1 MAGEQTEK
9 KKTKAAQDFVPVKEV
24 RGGII
29 VLKDETLVGVMLAS
43 SLNFA
48 LKSPD
53 EQAAILS
60 QFQSFLN
67 SLDFSI
73 QFFIQSR
80 RLDIRPY
87 IALLEDRLK
96 AQTEDL
102 MKIQV
107 TEYIEF
113 IRTFIQ
119 RSNIM
124 TKHFFIVIP
133 YNPPI
138 VDVKKM
144 VEERVFGKASLAAR
158 DKDIGFEEQ
167 RTQLE
172 QRMGVVEQGLVR
184 CGIRTAP
191 LGTEEVIELL
201 YKEFNPGELEKSI
214 NPSRQGDVK
223 NIA

>member
-1 MAGEQTEK
+1 MAVEEK

-29 VLKDETLVGVMLAS
+29 VLKDDTLVGVMLAS

-60 QFQSFLN
+60 QFQNFLN
-67 SLDFSI
+67 SLDFTI
-73 QFFIQSR
+73 QFFVQSR

-87 IALLEDRLK
+87 VLLLEERLK

-107 TEYIEF
+107 TEYMEF
-113 IRTFIQ
+113 IRTFTE

-133 YNPPI
+133 YSPPI
-138 VDVKKM
+138 VDVGKM
-144 VEERVFGKASLAAR
+144 VETRLFGKSSLSAR
-158 DKDIGFEEQ
+158 EKDIGFEEK

-214 NPSRQGDVK
+214 NPEKQGDVK
-223 NIA
+223 TIA